1 MTRKKTLQKRPG
13 PLALIMRA
21 EPSVGYCLTATSPP
35 EFSAAPARARDRD
48 RSRRPA
54 RPGRPAAT
62 VLVLGLLLLG
72 AAAAEAQTTPR
83 ILVSNSA
90 QAADDSADT
99 SGNDHAQLFHTGGA
113 TNGYTLT
120 SVHVNSEDGTVKLSR
135 IRPFCGRI
143 LLDQRLRIND
153 LAVAAGGENAAKLL
167 NLTVPAN
174 RRDSLLC
181 PCVGLHGPAPYLA
194 WP

>member
-1 MTRKKTLQKRPG
+1 MDDLTQDLPSDACADS
-13 PLALIMRA
+13 ALLGRA
-21 EPSVGYCLTATSPP
+21 EARRGYGLR
-35 EFSAAPARARDRD
+35 SAAPARARDRD

-72 AAAAEAQTTPR
+72 AAAAEAQTSR

-99 SGNDHAQLFHTGGA
+99 SGNDHAQLFHTAGA

-120 SVHVNSEDGTVKLSR
+120 SMHVNSEDAEGDAFDVEVCEEDGT
-135 IRPFCGRI
+135 
-143 LLDQRLRIND
+143 
-153 LAVAAGGENAAKLL
+153 GG
-167 NLTVPAN
+167 
-174 RRDSLLC
+174 
-181 PCVGLHGPAPYLA
+181 G
-194 WP
+194 